1 MKIRFLRVLVL
12 GTAIL
17 WLAGCANSPFY
28 HGQIMRGQV
37 VQSTASDVVVCVGKR
52 DGAEPGQLLSV
63 YRVVFTEGV
72 VEEGGSNWRRAPVG
86 TVKIENTIDDH
97 FAKARVIEGDIVKND
112 IVELQK

>member
-37 VQSTASDVVVCVGKR
+37 V
-52 DGAEPGQLLSV
+52 
-63 YRVVFTEGV
+63 
-72 VEEGGSNWRRAPVG
+72 
-86 TVKIENTIDDH
+86 
-97 FAKARVIEGDIVKND
+97 
-112 IVELQK
+112 